1 LIILHAYDLSGQLSF
16 LSNGCQA
23 TYLQQEAVM
32 GLADLAYPTLV
43 YGHLMLFV
51 LWLGADVGVFLLGQ
65 HFRKREVYSLDQRI
79 ALLKL
84 LVIVD
89 LTPRAA
95 WALMVPMSLTLSYAG
110 GWWDL
115 PVAIV
120 GVAWI
125 IAAFW
130 LWLVF
135 DAHAHDMT
143 PRAARN
149 RKWEGWL
156 RYFLAAGYLV
166 LGLESLLTGHPIA
179 IGWLAW
185 KAFLFGLI
193 FVAAI
198 MIDVSFK
205 PVGGL
210 LGKLLAQGS
219 SDETELPLLRTM
231 NRTRIWVWC
240 VYGLLIAT
248 SWLGVVKPA

>member
-1 LIILHAYDLSGQLSF
+1 MQP
-16 LSNGCQA
+16 
-23 TYLQQEAVM
+23 
-32 GLADLAYPTLV
+32 ADLIYPTLV
-43 YGHLMLFV
+43 YVHLLLFV

-65 HFRKREVYSLDQRI
+65 HFRKRTVYTLDQRI

-89 LTPRAA
+89 LTPRTA
-95 WALMVPMSLTLSYAG
+95 WALMVPMSLTVSYMG

-115 PVAIV
+115 PLAIV
-120 GVAWI
+120 FVAWA

-143 PRAARN
+143 PRAAQR

-156 RYFLAAGYLV
+156 RYMLATGYIFLGV
-166 LGLESLLTGHPIA
+166 ESILTGHPIA
-179 IGWLAW
+179 TGWLAW
-185 KAFLFGLI
+185 KALLFGLI

-210 LGKLLAQGS
+210 LGKLLAEGS
-219 SDETELPLLRTM
+219 SDATELPLLRVM

-240 VYGLLIAT
+240 VYLLLLAT
-248 SWLGVVKPA
+248 AWLGVVKPG

>member
-1 LIILHAYDLSGQLSF
+1 MA
-16 LSNGCQA
+16 
-23 TYLQQEAVM
+23 
-32 GLADLAYPTLV
+32 LADLAYPTLV
-43 YGHLMLFV
+43 YIHLLLFV

-65 HFRKREVYSLDQRI
+65 HFRKRDVYTLDQRI

-95 WALMVPMSLTLSYAG
+95 WALMVPLSLTASLMG
-110 GWWDL
+110 GWWDVW
-115 PVAIV
+115 PAAVWV
-120 GVAWI
+120 SWG

-143 PRAARN
+143 PRAARD

-156 RYFLAAGYLV
+156 RYLLCAGYLL
-166 LGLESLLTGHPIA
+166 LGIESLATDHPIEPD
-179 IGWLAW
+179 WLAW
-185 KAFLFGLI
+185 KALLFGLI
-193 FVAAI
+193 FAAAI

-205 PVGGL
+205 PVGPL
-210 LGKLLAQGS
+210 LGKLLAEGS
-219 SDETELPLLRTM
+219 NDATEVPLLNTM

-240 VYGLLIAT
+240 VYFLLVVT
-248 SWLGVVKPA
+248 SWLGVVKPG

>member
-1 LIILHAYDLSGQLSF
+1 MTLS
-16 LSNGCQA
+16 
-23 TYLQQEAVM
+23 
-32 GLADLAYPTLV
+32 DLAYPTLV
-43 YGHLMLFV
+43 YVHLLLFV

-65 HFRKREVYSLDQRI
+65 HFRKRTLYTLDQRI

-95 WALMVPMSLTLSYAG
+95 WALMVPLSLTVSYAG

-115 PVAIV
+115 PLPIV
-120 GVAWI
+120 GFGWA

-143 PRAARN
+143 PRATRN
-149 RKWEGWL
+149 RRWEGWL
-156 RYFLAAGYLV
+156 RYVLCAGYLW
-166 LGLESLLTGHPIA
+166 LGIESVLTGHPIA
-179 IGWLAW
+179 VGWLAW
-185 KAFLFGLI
+185 KALLFGLI
-193 FVAAI
+193 FAAAI

-205 PVGGL
+205 PVGPQ
-210 LGKLLAQGS
+210 LGKLLSEGS

-240 VYGLLIAT
+240 VYLLLVAT
-248 SWLGVVKPA
+248 SWLGVVKPG

>member
-1 LIILHAYDLSGQLSF
+1 
-16 LSNGCQA
+16 
-23 TYLQQEAVM
+23 M

-43 YGHLMLFV
+43 YAHLLLFV

-65 HFRKREVYSLDQRI
+65 HFRKREAYSLEQRI

-95 WALMVPMSLTLSYAG
+95 WALMVPLSLTVSYAG
-110 GWWDL
+110 GWWNL

-120 GVAWI
+120 VIAWI

-156 RYFLAAGYLV
+156 RYFLAAGYLM
-166 LGLESLLTGHPIA
+166 LGLGSLITGHPIA
-179 IGWLAW
+179 VGWLAW
-185 KAFLFGLI
+185 KALLFGLI

-210 LGKLLAQGS
+210 LGKLVAQGS

-248 SWLGVVKPA
+248 SWLGVVKPG

>member
-1 LIILHAYDLSGQLSF
+1 MGFVDLI
-16 LSNGCQA
+16 
-23 TYLQQEAVM
+23 
-32 GLADLAYPTLV
+32 YPTLV
-43 YGHLMLFV
+43 YVHLLLFV

-65 HFRKREVYSLDQRI
+65 HFRKRTVYTLDQRI

-89 LTPRAA
+89 LTPRTA
-95 WALMVPMSLTLSYAG
+95 WALMVPLSLTVSSMG
-110 GWWDL
+110 GWWEL

-120 GVAWI
+120 WIAWGV
-125 IAAFW
+125 AAFW

-135 DAHAHDMT
+135 DAHRHDMT
-143 PRAARN
+143 PRAASR

-156 RYFLAAGYLV
+156 RYALAAGYLGIGICSV
-166 LGLESLLTGHPIA
+166 VTGYPIA

-185 KAFLFGLI
+185 KALLFGLI

-198 MIDVSFK
+198 MIDISFK

-210 LGKLLAQGS
+210 LGRLLAEGS
-219 SDETELPLLRTM
+219 SDETELPLLHVM

-240 VYGLLIAT
+240 VYALLLAT
-248 SWLGVVKPA
+248 AWLGVVKPY

>member
-1 LIILHAYDLSGQLSF
+1 MQ
-16 LSNGCQA
+16 
-23 TYLQQEAVM
+23 
-32 GLADLAYPTLV
+32 LADLIYPTLV
-43 YGHLMLFV
+43 YVHLLLFV

-65 HFRKREVYSLDQRI
+65 HFRKRSLYTLDQRI

-95 WALMVPMSLTLSYAG
+95 WALMVPLSLTVSYMGA
-110 GWWDL
+110 WWDL
-115 PVAIV
+115 SLAIV
-120 GVAWI
+120 IAGWA

-135 DAHAHDMT
+135 DAHVHDMT
-143 PRAARN
+143 PRAAQR
-149 RKWEGWL
+149 RRWEGYL
-156 RYFLAAGYLV
+156 RYALAAAYLW
-166 LGLESLLTGHPIA
+166 LGLESVLTGHPIA
-179 IGWLAW
+179 VGWLAW
-185 KAFLFGLI
+185 KSLLFGLI

-210 LGKLLAQGS
+210 LGRLLAEGS
-219 SDETELPLLRTM
+219 TDETELPLLRVM

-240 VYGLLIAT
+240 VYLLLLVTA
-248 SWLGVVKPA
+248 WLGVVKPN